1 MFQKDFLK
9 LYFVAGTQDCR
20 QQQGNS
26 PEQKLL
32 GVLETALKSGI
43 TCYQLRE
50 KGQYALQD
58 DKRINDLAVAC
69 QRLCRE
75 HGVPFVLNNDVLAAV
90 KMGADG
96 VHIGQK
102 DMDAAQAVAHC
113 RGRLFL
119 GISNNNP
126 DHVRHSLSVAGIDYF
141 ACGPVFP
148 TQSKADVAPAVGMDF
163 VRQVR
168 QSIGDKPLVAIGGIK
183 AASANQARLMGADGV
198 AVISAIAQAD
208 DVAAAVRAL
217 LPSA

>member
-1 MFQKDFLK
+1 MFQKAFLK
-9 LYFVAGTQDCR
+9 LYFVAGTQDCTT
-20 QQQGNS
+20 QHGHT

-32 GVLETALKSGI
+32 GTLETALKSGI

-50 KGQYALQD
+50 KGAGALQD
-58 DKRINDLAVAC
+58 ETRIRALAAEC

-75 HGVPFVLNNDVLAAV
+75 HNVPFVLNNHVLEAIR
-90 KMGADG
+90 MGADG

-102 DMDAAQAVAHC
+102 DMAAAEAVAHC

-168 QSIGDKPLVAIGGIK
+168 QSIGDKPLVAIGGITS
-183 AASANQARLMGADGV
+183 ASANQARAMGADGV
-198 AVISAIAQAD
+198 AVISAIAKAD

-217 LPSA
+217 L